1 MDTSKPK
8 WIVESAHAAGWHT
21 VGEDPGVFVRL
32 AHPLDTRSVVVLFD
46 QDHPKYAE
54 HLEDFRRHAETLRTL
69 GRAATRFLEFAGWRQ
84 TPRPPRTP
92 FELSGAPPFGMRIE
106 RGQLVPDEREQA
118 VIERIGELRTEGHSL
133 RSICTILAEEGH
145 RPRRAAQW
153 RPGTLN
159 EIIKRT

>member
-1 MDTSKPK
+1 METPK
-8 WIVESAHAAGWHT
+8 LKRLIESAHFAGWHT
-21 VGEDPGVFVRL
+21 VDEDPGVFIRM
-32 AHPLDTRSVVVLFD
+32 AHPLDTWTAELIFD
-46 QDHPKYAE
+46 PEHPKYDDYMQDLRR
-54 HLEDFRRHAETLRTL
+54 HLEQLREL
-69 GRAATRFLEFAGWRQ
+69 GNAATRFLEYAGWRH
-84 TPRPPRTP
+84 TPRPPRIP
-92 FELSGAPPFGMRIE
+92 FDLSGAPPFGMRIE

-133 RSICTILAEEGH
+133 RAICTILAEEGH